1 MPLGSEGAIATTCSR
16 PEKATLP
23 IAIFLVYQCLAHY
36 REGFGLDVVLRRNE
50 VRFFYVFG
58 IELRLINELINGDDV
73 LGRNA

>member
-1 MPLGSEGAIATTCSR
+1 MLAARKGYSPNRHFSG
-16 PEKATLP
+16 
-23 IAIFLVYQCLAHY
+23 VYQCLAHY